1 MKTITALA
9 ACVLALTFAV
19 PAQTQTQAQ
28 PPTLYK
34 RLGGYDATVAVTDD
48 FLGRLSV
55 DPQFARFFSGHSTD
69 SIKRLRQH
77 VVDFLCSATGGPCVY
92 MGRDMKTSHA
102 GLGIT
107 GAEWDA
113 SVKSLVAT
121 LDKLNVPAKE
131 KDEVLGAVSSL
142 KKDIV
147 DKP

>member
-1 MKTITALA
+1 MKTFTAIA
-9 ACVLALTFAV
+9 ACVLALAFATPA
-19 PAQTQTQAQ
+19 PAQQA
-28 PPTLYK
+28 TLYK
-34 RLGGYDATVAVTDD
+34 RLGGYDAMIAVSDD
-48 FLGRLSV
+48 FLGKLSV

-92 MGRDMKTSHA
+92 LGRDMKTSHA

-113 SVKSLVAT
+113 SVKALVAT

-131 KDEVLGAVSSL
+131 KDEVLGAVGSL

>member
-1 MKTITALA
+1 MKTFTAIA
-9 ACVLALTFAV
+9 ACVLALAFATPA
-19 PAQTQTQAQ
+19 PAQQV
-28 PPTLYK
+28 TLYK
-34 RLGGYDATVAVTDD
+34 RLGGYDAMIAVTDD

-55 DPQFARFFSGHSTD
+55 DPQFSRFFSGHSTD

-92 MGRDMKTSHA
+92 LGRDMKTSHA

-131 KDEVLGAVSSL
+131 KDEVLGAVGSL

>member
-1 MKTITALA
+1 MKTIIAVA
-9 ACVLALTFAV
+9 ACVLAFTFAV
-19 PAQTQTQAQ
+19 PTQAQ
-28 PPTLYK
+28 QPTLYK
-34 RLGGYDATVAVTDD
+34 RLGGYDAMVAVSDD

-69 SIKRLRQH
+69 SMKRLRQH
-77 VVDFLCSATGGPCVY
+77 VVEFLCSATGGPCVY
-92 MGRDMKTSHA
+92 LGRDMKTSR
-102 GLGIT
+102 
-107 GAEWDA
+107 AEWDA
-113 SVKSLVAT
+113 SVKGLVAT

>member
-1 MKTITALA
+1 
-9 ACVLALTFAV
+9 
-19 PAQTQTQAQ
+19 
-28 PPTLYK
+28 
-34 RLGGYDATVAVTDD
+34 
-48 FLGRLSV
+48 
-55 DPQFARFFSGHSTD
+55 
-69 SIKRLRQH
+69 
-77 VVDFLCSATGGPCVY
+77 VY
-92 MGRDMKTSHA
+92 LGRDMKTSHA

-113 SVKSLVAT
+113 SVKGLVAT

>member
-1 MKTITALA
+1 MKTIIAVA
-9 ACVLALTFAV
+9 ACVLAFTFAV
-19 PAQTQTQAQ
+19 PAQAQ
-28 PPTLYK
+28 QPTLYK
-34 RLGGYDATVAVTDD
+34 RLGGYDAMVAVSDD

-69 SIKRLRQH
+69 SMKRLRQH
-77 VVDFLCSATGGPCVY
+77 VVEFLCSATGGPCVY
-92 MGRDMKTSHA
+92 LGRDMKTSHA

-113 SVKSLVAT
+113 SVKGLVAT

>member
-1 MKTITALA
+1 MKTIIAVA
-9 ACVLALTFAV
+9 ACVLAFTFAV
-19 PAQTQTQAQ
+19 PTQAQ
-28 PPTLYK
+28 QSTLYK
-34 RLGGYDATVAVTDD
+34 RLGGYDAMVAVSDD

-69 SIKRLRQH
+69 SMKRLRQH
-77 VVDFLCSATGGPCVY
+77 VVEFLCSATGGPCVY
-92 MGRDMKTSHA
+92 LGRDMKTSHA

-113 SVKSLVAT
+113 SVKGLVAT

>member
-1 MKTITALA
+1 MKTITAIA
-9 ACVLALTFAV
+9 ACVLAFTFAA
-19 PAQTQTQAQ
+19 PAHAQAQ

-34 RLGGYDATVAVTDD
+34 RLGGYDAMVAVTDD

-77 VVDFLCSATGGPCVY
+77 VVEFLCSATGGPCVY
-92 MGRDMKTSHA
+92 LGRDMKTSHA
-102 GLGIT
+102 RLGIT
-107 GAEWDA
+107 GSEWDA

-121 LDKLNVPAKE
+121 LDKLNVPPKE
-131 KDEVLGAVSSL
+131 KDEVLGAVSGL

>member
-1 MKTITALA
+1 MKTITAIA
-9 ACVLALTFAV
+9 ACMLAFTFAV
-19 PAQTQTQAQ
+19 PAQAQ
-28 PPTLYK
+28 QPTLYK
-34 RLGGYDATVAVTDD
+34 RLGGYDAMVAVSDD

-69 SIKRLRQH
+69 SMKRLRQH

-107 GAEWDA
+107 GTEWDA
-113 SVKSLVAT
+113 SVKGLVAT

>member
-1 MKTITALA
+1 MKTITAVA
-9 ACVLALTFAV
+9 ACVLAFTFAA
-19 PAQTQTQAQ
+19 PAQAQ
-28 PPTLYK
+28 QPTLYK
-34 RLGGYDATVAVTDD
+34 RLGGYDAMVAVSDD

-69 SIKRLRQH
+69 SMKRLRQH

-113 SVKSLVAT
+113 SVKGLVAT

>member
-1 MKTITALA
+1 MKTFTAIA
-9 ACVLALTFAV
+9 ACVLAFAFAV
-19 PAQTQTQAQ
+19 PASAQ
-28 PPTLYK
+28 QVTLYK
-34 RLGGYDATVAVTDD
+34 RLGGYDAMVAVTDD

-55 DPQFARFFSGHSTD
+55 DAQFGRFFSGHSTD

-113 SVKSLVAT
+113 SVKILVAT